1 MQKSFKDVLEQL
13 ETTKQA
19 KDFDTKEM
27 SVPAWIE
34 DLVKQYEKVKDIQK
48 VKVSYCLHMVVY
60 TIKIL
65 FNVLGINCLN
75 NFNLQR
81 VLD

>member
-27 SVPAWIE
+27 SVPTWIE

-48 VKVSYCLHMVVY
+48 VKVSYCVHIVVY

-65 FNVLGINCLN
+65 FYVLGINYFN
-75 NFNLQR
+75 NIDLQR

>member
-19 KDFDTKEM
+19 KDFDTKEV

-65 FNVLGINCLN
+65 FYVLGINCLN

>member
-27 SVPAWIE
+27 SVPTWIE

-48 VKVSYCLHMVVY
+48 VKVSYCVHIVVY

-65 FNVLGINCLN
+65 FYVLGINCLN
-75 NFNLQR
+75 NFDMQR

>member
-48 VKVSYCLHMVVY
+48 VKVIYCLHMVVY

>member
-48 VKVSYCLHMVVY
+48 VKVSYCLHMVFY

-65 FNVLGINCLN
+65 FYVLGINCLN

>member
-19 KDFDTKEM
+19 KDFDTNEM

-48 VKVSYCLHMVVY
+48 VKVSYCLHTVCLYNQNFVLCSRY
-60 TIKIL
+60 KL
-65 FNVLGINCLN
+65 FK
-75 NFNLQR
+75 
-81 VLD
+81 

>member
-65 FNVLGINCLN
+65 FYVLGINCFN
-75 NFNLQR
+75 NFDLQR